1 MGAVHGK
8 PADDLARADQDAK
21 IVELKRQ
28 DLTFQQ
34 IADVLGISRASAH
47 RGFHRALPRITE
59 PAASAYRAEHLARL
73 ELARSVVL
81 DILAAKHLTV
91 SNGVVV
97 RQDGQVL
104 EDDAPTLAAVDR
116 LVKLD
121 EREAKLLGL
130 DAKTELDHSGTLT
143 IEFVGVDPNDL

>member
-1 MGAVHGK
+1 MGAVHSK
-8 PADDLARADQDAK
+8 PADDLARAEQDAQ

-34 IADVLGISRASAH
+34 IAERLGISRAAAH
-47 RGFHRALPRITE
+47 RGFHRALPRITG
-59 PAASAYRAEHLARL
+59 PAADAYRAEHLARL

-91 SNGVVV
+91 SQGVVV
-97 RQDGQVL
+97 RVDGQPL

-130 DAKTELDHSGTLT
+130 DAKTELDHTGTVT
-143 IEFVGVDPNDL
+143 IEFIGVDPNDL